1 MLWSCWVT
9 VFAFIGF
16 FFFVMCAGY
25 YECHVEGT
33 LGCVITSNGC
43 RFDFVLL
50 GVGLVVCLFVCKS
63 PTIAQA
69 SLELIL

>member
-1 MLWSCWVT
+1 
-9 VFAFIGF
+9 
-16 FFFVMCAGY
+16 MCAGY

-33 LGCVITSNGC
+33 LGCVITSKGC

-50 GVGLVVCLFVCKS
+50 CGGVDLVVCLFVRKS
-63 PTIAQA
+63 PTTAQA